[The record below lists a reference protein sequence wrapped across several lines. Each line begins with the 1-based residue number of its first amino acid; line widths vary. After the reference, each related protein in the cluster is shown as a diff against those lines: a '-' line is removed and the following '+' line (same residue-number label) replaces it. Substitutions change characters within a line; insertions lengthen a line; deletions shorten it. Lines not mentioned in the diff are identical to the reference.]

1 MRTTDSFVG
10 LDCVD
15 CGERHDPAAA
25 TGRCPDCGGILDPA
39 YDYDAV
45 DVSREA
51 IESRRFDTLW
61 RYGDLLPFH
70 REHAV
75 TLDEGATPLVEAPA
89 LAERMGVGRVLVK
102 DEGRNPTGTFKDR
115 GATGAVT
122 AAREHGATDVA
133 LNSAGN
139 AGQAAA
145 AYAAAAGMEAHV
157 FLPTR
162 AGNPPEAMVQA
173 HGADLTVVDGEIDD
187 AGAAYAEATAEH
199 DWHSVKTFVTP
210 YRHETKKTMFYE
222 IAEQL
227 GWEAPDAIVY
237 PTGGGVGLVGMH
249 KGAVEFRDLGLTEA
263 LPAMYAAQSSG
274 CAPIVRAWEAGAEE
288 SEPWTDI
295 DTAFGGIAVPNPG
308 ASALVLEAIAE
319 SGGGAVATDDERIL
333 DAAVEVA
340 STTGVE
346 MGGTCAAAASGAFEL
361 AERGA
366 FDDDDTVVVLNT
378 GAGNKEDDL
387 IGRYLDRE
395 G

>member
-1 MRTTDSFVG
+1 MHTNDAFVG
-10 LDCVD
+10 LDCFD
-15 CGERHDPAAA
+15 CGERHDPE
-25 TGRCPDCGGILDPA
+25 TTVGRCPDCGGILDPA
-39 YDYDAV
+39 YDYDRI
-45 DVSREA
+45 DVSPETFA
-51 IESRRFDTLW
+51 GRRFDTLW
-61 RYGDLLPFH
+61 RYEELLPFP

-75 TLDEGATPLVEAPA
+75 TLDEGGTPLVEAPE
-89 LAERMGVGRVLVK
+89 LAETMGVGRVLVK

-115 GATGAVT
+115 GATGALT
-122 AAREHGATDVA
+122 AAREHGSTDVA

-145 AYAAAAGMEAHV
+145 AYAAAGGMDAHV

-162 AGNPPEAMVQA
+162 AGNPPRAMVAA
-173 HGADLTVVDGEIDD
+173 HGADLTIVEGEIDD
-187 AGAAYAEATAEH
+187 AGAAYAEAMEEH

-249 KGAVEFRDLGLTEA
+249 KAAGEVRDLGITDG
-263 LPAMYAAQSSG
+263 LPSLYAAQASG
-274 CAPIVRAWEAGAEE
+274 CAPIVRAWEEGATE

-295 DTAFGGIAVPNPG
+295 DTAFDGIAVPNPG
-308 ASALVLEAIAE
+308 ASAIVLQAIAE
-319 SGGGAVATDDERIL
+319 SDGCAVATDDGTIL

-340 STTGVE
+340 SANGVE

-361 AERGA
+361 AERGE
-366 FDDDDTVVVLNT
+366 FDEDDTVVLLNT
-378 GAGNKEDDL
+378 GAGNKEADL
-387 IGRYLDRE
+387 IGRHLGVE
-395 G
+395 